1 MMKKRK
7 TIFICL
13 AVVCVL
19 LLCLIYWANFAL
31 ELNSYTVT
39 IDTLPENFDGF
50 KIAHVSDVHDF
61 ESEKLLELLRN
72 AKPDII
78 AITGD
83 LTDSCSDSILR
94 YVGQLLE
101 IAPCYYVPGNH
112 ESRIDD
118 YPVFRQALKELGVTV
133 LENEA
138 VPLTL
143 EKQSITLAG
152 LKDPAFTDTD
162 YIAALDSLSGQ
173 DCTILLSHRPELFDE
188 YVQRD
193 FKLVLS
199 GHAHG
204 GQVRLPFI
212 GGVIAPGQGFF
223 PEYDSGLYQDDRTS
237 MIVSRGIG
245 GYLIPPRVNNR
256 PEVLLVTL
264 KAS

>member
-1 MMKKRK
+1 MKKR
-7 TIFICL
+7 TRIIICI
-13 AVVCVL
+13 AVICIL
-19 LLCLIYWANFAL
+19 LLCQIYWANFQL

-39 IDTLPENFDGF
+39 IDTLPKSFDGF
-50 KIAHVSDVHDF
+50 KIAHVSDVHDL
-61 ESEKLLELLRN
+61 ELEKLLELLQD
-72 AKPDII
+72 AQPDII

-118 YPVFRQALKELGVTV
+118 YPVFRQKLQELGVTV

-138 VPLTL
+138 VTLTL
-143 EKQSITLAG
+143 EEQRITLAG

-193 FKLVLS
+193 FTLVLS

-204 GQVRLPFI
+204 GQVRLPFV
-212 GGVIAPGQGFF
+212 GGVFAPGQGFF
-223 PEYDSGLYQDDRTS
+223 PDYDSGLYQKASTS

-245 GYLIPPRVNNR
+245 GYLFPPRVNNR
-256 PEVLLVTL
+256 PEVIIIEL

>member
-1 MMKKRK
+1 MKKR
-7 TIFICL
+7 TRIIICI
-13 AVVCVL
+13 AVICIL
-19 LLCLIYWANFAL
+19 LLCQIYWANFQL

-39 IDTLPENFDGF
+39 IDTLPKSFDGF
-50 KIAHVSDVHDF
+50 KIAHVSDVHDL
-61 ESEKLLELLRN
+61 ELEKLLKLLQD
-72 AKPDII
+72 AQPDII

-83 LTDSCSDSILR
+83 LTDGGNILDH
-94 YVGQLLE
+94 VEQLLE

-112 ESRIDD
+112 ESRMDD
-118 YPVFRQALKELGVTV
+118 YPTFRESLKTLGVTV

-138 VPLTL
+138 VTLTL
-143 EKQSITLAG
+143 GEHSITLAG

-162 YIAALDSLSGQ
+162 HIAALDSLSGQ
-173 DCTILLSHRPELFDE
+173 ECAILLSHRPELFDE

-193 FKLVLS
+193 FTLVLS

-204 GQVRLPFI
+204 GQVRLPFV
-212 GGVIAPGQGFF
+212 GGVIAPGQGLF
-223 PEYDSGLYQDDRTS
+223 PEYDSGLYQNNGTS

-256 PEVLLVTL
+256 PEVIIIEL